1 MLEFRHFAW
10 KVQVCKMCKEQVF
23 PEKALPAHRPDKP
36 GSFFQ
41 PGSSR
46 CIRSCST
53 LRVKNGLFS
62 KCASVW
68 SRAQQVT
75 LATFSAYGQ
84 EFWPMRMWLL
94 SMANG
99 HIWAWEDK
107 NFCLNLCLWWLRQ
120 LGPTIAPFLQMVQDF
135 VWEQCIIFWRLL
147 LGPCSMRHSGHF
159 LFSYLSAGFHTLV
172 SAFVRHWAS
181 MHKQGICHFKAE
193 IRYWGTIVEKAIR
206 LLPTQCRVLGKANEA
221 EPTFLRETIG
231 MGEKKRKY
239 RRLSRRG
246 SNDKRKV
253 APSN

>member
-1 MLEFRHFAW
+1 M
-10 KVQVCKMCKEQVF
+10 QEQVF
-23 PEKALPAHRPDKP
+23 PEKAPPAHRPDKP
-36 GSFFQ
+36 GSFFL
-41 PGSSR
+41 PGSSW

-99 HIWAWEDK
+99 HICAWEDK

-135 VWEQCIIFWRLL
+135 VRTVHNFLAFITWPLQYATLWPLFIFVFVCRIPH
-147 LGPCSMRHSGHF
+147 LG
-159 LFSYLSAGFHTLV
+159 LGFCATLGFY
-172 SAFVRHWAS
+172 AQTRN
-181 MHKQGICHFKAE
+181 MP
-193 IRYWGTIVEKAIR
+193 
-206 LLPTQCRVLGKANEA
+206 L
-221 EPTFLRETIG
+221 
-231 MGEKKRKY
+231 
-239 RRLSRRG
+239 
-246 SNDKRKV
+246 
-253 APSN
+253 